1 MKYSDGVDILKSNL
15 AIGLAVSFFLLSS
28 CARKDEVA
36 ANAPQA
42 TITLRDGSRVMGAVV
57 STSPSE
63 ITINDAGGN
72 RTIDMKTVRSI
83 EYADAANPPAPA
95 GGQTAAVEPTH
106 EDHYHPEPAAV
117 TTKSYELP
125 IGTSVPVRVEE
136 TIDSGRAVE
145 GQTFAAE
152 VVRDVLDADG
162 GVVIPRGSNA
172 QIVIR
177 SASKGGH
184 FKGASDLVLDLASVS
199 VGGQR
204 YQLSTVNLRERGKDG
219 VGANKRTAE
228 FTGGGAVIGTI
239 IGAIAGHGKGAG
251 IGAASGAGAGLATQ
265 VLTKGGA
272 VRVPVESV
280 LTFRLDRPLRVA
292 VAG

>member
-1 MKYSDGVDILKSNL
+1 VN
-15 AIGLAVSFFLLSS
+15 
-28 CARKDEVA
+28 
-36 ANAPQA
+36 
-42 TITLRDGSRVMGAVV
+42 GAVI

-95 GGQTAAVEPTH
+95 SGQTAAAEPTH
-106 EDHYHPEPAAV
+106 EDHYHPEPSAV
-117 TTKSYELP
+117 TTKRYELP

-172 QIVIR
+172 QIVVR
-177 SASKGGH
+177 SAAKGGH

-204 YQLSTVNLRERGKDG
+204 YQLSTVDLRERGKDG

-251 IGAASGAGAGLATQ
+251 IGAASGAGAGIATQ
-265 VLTKGGA
+265 LLTKGGA